1 MHCVAETNENKHN
14 HISYL
19 INKQF
24 TLKPGLLEDGTLKR
38 LAVSGLHH
46 SSLWQV
52 VSPGFTNWVQ
62 VLKNLVTAFILNC
75 RVKDSTVWENFGQ
88 CQTDFF
94 WLFCLKMAQCDFE
107 NGQHLKIALR
117 NKNHANANSK
127 QLVSI
132 RPHWWE
138 KNLEIILMK
147 NNYFLWFSRNVL
159 YLLHKS
165 FDSHARKFPSHCPF
179 FKPIIPFKLLFLYLA
194 ADVSSWI
201 SLVGKLTGRLIPNI
215 LQSVVLTYG
224 TDCSCIKKET
234 CLPRSWI
241 QVVRWLK
248 WRDRGMLET
257 SKEGCDAGFL
267 FCFLKPV

>member
-1 MHCVAETNENKHN
+1 MSDRLFLTVLSENG
-14 HISYL
+14 
-19 INKQF
+19 
-24 TLKPGLLEDGTLKR
+24 P
-38 LAVSGLHH
+38 
-46 SSLWQV
+46 
-52 VSPGFTNWVQ
+52 
-62 VLKNLVTAFILNC
+62 
-75 RVKDSTVWENFGQ
+75 VW
-88 CQTDFF
+88 F
-94 WLFCLKMAQCDFE
+94 WKWTTFE
-107 NGQHLKIALR
+107 NRVAQQKSCKCEFKTISFNPTPLMG
-117 NKNHANANSK
+117 
-127 QLVSI
+127 
-132 RPHWWE
+132 

-179 FKPIIPFKLLFLYLA
+179 CKPIIPFKLLFLYLA

-215 LQSVVLTYG
+215 LQSVVLAYG

-267 FCFLKPV
+267 FCFLKPA